1 MNIARLPSWLCLVLA
16 VALAPTLTLGV
27 AGCEATGPY
36 VYKKDE
42 FKRTA
47 ETFNKEPTDRDE
59 VTICY
64 NGLGTTDKQVETIA
78 QQECG
83 KFAKQALATGATFGV
98 CPLMTPVEA
107 QFACVAEAH

>member
-1 MNIARLPSWLCLVLA
+1 MNFARLLSWLCIALV
-16 VALAPTLTLGV
+16 LGV
-27 AGCEATGPY
+27 AGCGSTDPY

-64 NGLGTTDKQVETIA
+64 NGMGTTDKQVEAIA

-83 KFAKQALATGATFGV
+83 KFAKQAVATGETFGV

-107 QFACVAEAH
+107 QFACVADAR

>member
-1 MNIARLPSWLCLVLA
+1 MCIALRRRPRRCRLRHRPS
-16 VALAPTLTLGV
+16 
-27 AGCEATGPY
+27 PY

-64 NGLGTTDKQVETIA
+64 NGMGTTDKQVEAIA

-83 KFAKQALATGATFGV
+83 KFAKQAVATGETFGDLSADDADRSPV
-98 CPLMTPVEA
+98 RLRRRRPLMRPVA
-107 QFACVAEAH
+107 PRR